1 MINSNN
7 YYMINNLP
15 IEILDNIWNLY
26 WMDLFKENV
35 IKIFDEFEKRI
46 EKIILFTD
54 FYFLTSHEKSHDFD
68 HIFIDYLIVANN
80 VIKYIDNNKSL
91 FKFFKNKYKE
101 LYFITNEQK
110 HIYEDK
116 KILDELKYISLF
128 IISRSGYM
136 RYYTYNRFVTISTK
150 FKNIDLK

>member
-7 YYMINNLP
+7 NYMLDNLP
-15 IEILDNIWNLY
+15 IEIQDNIWNFY

-35 IKIFDEFEKRI
+35 IKIFHEFEKRI

-54 FYFLTSHEKSHDFD
+54 FYFLTSQENSDNFD

-80 VIKYIDNNKSL
+80 VLKYIDNNKSL

-101 LYFITNEQK
+101 LFFITNEQK